1 MLLIATAQRAR
12 AGTLLTPRQREGAEL
27 CHESPKAGYAS
38 SACPPGLQLERM
50 FNGFSVFFPQAKTL
64 PASTDLRHVLQ
75 GVGFHILQGTG
86 FHVLQGVGF
95 HDLHWSS
102 LVPCSPLLPTP
113 GPSQDACL
121 SLSTSRGGAA
131 CRTQSQPCSKEP
143 RCPLSS
149 CWMLSPSDLS
159 QNWLKKRG
167 NLP

>member
-121 SLSTSRGGAA
+121 SRFPRPEEEQLAGPKASRARKNHAA
-131 CRTQSQPCSKEP
+131 HFP
-143 RCPLSS
+143 RAGCCPLQT
-149 CWMLSPSDLS
+149 CL
-159 QNWLKKRG
+159 RTG
-167 NLP
+167 